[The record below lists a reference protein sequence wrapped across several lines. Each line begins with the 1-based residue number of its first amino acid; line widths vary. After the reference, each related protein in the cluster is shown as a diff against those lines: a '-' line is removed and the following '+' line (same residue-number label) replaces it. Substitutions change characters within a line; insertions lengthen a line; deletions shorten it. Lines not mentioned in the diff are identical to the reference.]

1 MVSIKQLS
9 LTAAV
14 ALSIAETA
22 VALPIRG
29 NVNDADLAARGTESE
44 ERDLKARA
52 FHKNMFNNSF
62 KALNLGNA
70 IAGLVMSERDNEER
84 AVEEDVEVR
93 DFEDDLEERDFDEEL
108 EERDF
113 DEELEE
119 RDFEEDLEARD
130 YEEDLEARD
139 FEEDLEERDFE
150 DYLEERDFEDYLE
163 ERDLEE
169 RAKGRFSPNIGE
181 NIGNGLDAAYT
192 IATTYGTI
200 KNVVKSAMG
209 GGEGKRAVEE
219 LDRRAFEDLVR
230 ELYY

>member
-1 MVSIKQLS
+1 MVSFKQLS
-9 LTAAV
+9 LTTAV

-22 VALPIRG
+22 VALPIRSNG
-29 NVNDADLAARGTESE
+29 NDADLAARDSES
-44 ERDLKARA
+44 LAKRA
-52 FHKNMFNNSF
+52 FHKNLLNNSF

-70 IAGLVMSERDNEER
+70 IAGIVMSERDNEER
-84 AVEEDVEVR
+84 AVEEDVE
-93 DFEDDLEERDFDEEL
+93 E
-108 EERDF
+108 
-113 DEELEE
+113 
-119 RDFEEDLEARD
+119 
-130 YEEDLEARD
+130 RD

-150 DYLEERDFEDYLE
+150 EEIEERDFEEELEARDYEEYLDERDYEEDLEERDYDDYLAERDFEDYLE
-163 ERDLEE
+163 ERALEE

-209 GGEGKRAVEE
+209 GGEGKRDVEE